1 MMESGG
7 DALYCA
13 SHKISLD
20 ENVAMRHLSSAQTAR
35 PAPVRQIPETP
46 MATAA
51 DTAAKDTIKTADKMK
66 ATADQYAN
74 TGAKAFKDGVEK
86 SLAGFTEMNAQA
98 KHNVEAMVASATAT
112 AKGAEAL
119 GSQAMEY
126 GKAAVEKH
134 VEAAKALSSARS
146 MQEMLELQTAYAKS
160 SMEAYMAHMNRAS
173 ETFSATLK
181 EAFRPLNQRTNAM
194 VETMQAAR

>member
-1 MMESGG
+1 
-7 DALYCA
+7 
-13 SHKISLD
+13 
-20 ENVAMRHLSSAQTAR
+20 
-35 PAPVRQIPETP
+35 

-51 DTAAKDTIKTADKMK
+51 DTAAKDTVKTADKMK

-86 SLAGFTEMNAQA
+86 SLASFSQLNAQA
-98 KHNVEAMVASATAT
+98 KSNVEAIVASATAT

-126 GKAAVEKH
+126 GKAAVDKH

-146 MQEMLELQTAYAKS
+146 AQEMLELQTAYAKS
-160 SMEAYMAHMNRAS
+160 SMEAYMAQMNRAS
-173 ETFSATLK
+173 ETFSAMMK
-181 EAFRPLNQRTNAM
+181 DAFRPLNERTNAM
-194 VETMQAAR
+194 VETLQSAR